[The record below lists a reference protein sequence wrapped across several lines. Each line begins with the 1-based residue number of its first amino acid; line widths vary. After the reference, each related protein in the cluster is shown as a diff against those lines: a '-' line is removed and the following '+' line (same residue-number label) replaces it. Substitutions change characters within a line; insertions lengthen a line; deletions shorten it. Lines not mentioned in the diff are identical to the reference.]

1 MLIIDQYHQDAI
13 SLAIEKLK
21 NGKVIAIPTDT
32 VYGLAVDA
40 KNFDAVENLYRL
52 KKREK
57 NKPLAIFLKN
67 LEQIKK
73 LFIVE
78 DITKKLIEKY
88 LPGKLTI
95 VAKIKDKTDIKLAK
109 NLNEIDDDFLGF
121 RVVESFFI
129 KKLFNEFDII
139 LAVTSANISGNKV
152 ANSPSE
158 IIKIFPQIELII
170 SGDLLENSASTVVKI
185 NNSQLEIIRNGAI
198 EIELKN

>member
-32 VYGLAVDA
+32 VYGLEVDA
-40 KNFDAVENLYRL
+40 KNFEAVENLYRL

-78 DITKKLIEKY
+78 DVTKKLIEKY

-95 VAKIKDKTDIKLAK
+95 VSKIKDKTDIKLAK

-121 RVVESFFI
+121 RVVDSFFI
-129 KKLFNEFDII
+129 KKLFNEFDVI

-152 ANSPSE
+152 ANSSSE

-170 SGDLLENSASTVVKI
+170 SGDLLENSASTVVKV
-185 NNSQLEIIRNGAI
+185 NNSQIEIIRSGAI

>member
-1 MLIIDQYHQDAI
+1 MLVIDQYHQDAI

-40 KNFDAVENLYRL
+40 KNFEAVENLYRL

-78 DITKKLIEKY
+78 DVTKKLIEKY

-121 RVVESFFI
+121 RVVDSFFI
-129 KKLFNEFDII
+129 KKLFNEFDVI

-185 NNSQLEIIRNGAI
+185 DNSQLTIIRESAI
-198 EIELKN
+198 KIELT

>member
-40 KNFDAVENLYRL
+40 KNFEAVENLYRL

-78 DITKKLIEKY
+78 DVTKKLIEKY

-121 RVVESFFI
+121 RVVDSFFI
-129 KKLFNEFDII
+129 KKLFNEFDVI

-152 ANSPSE
+152 ANSSSE

-170 SGDLLENSASTVVKI
+170 SGDLLENSASTVVKV
-185 NNSQLEIIRNGAI
+185 NNSQIEIIRSGAI

>member
-121 RVVESFFI
+121 RVVDSFFI

-152 ANSPSE
+152 ANSPNE

>member
-1 MLIIDQYHQDAI
+1 MLVIDQYHQDAI

-40 KNFDAVENLYRL
+40 KNFEAVENLYRL

-73 LFIVE
+73 LFIIE

-121 RVVESFFI
+121 RVVDSFFI

-158 IIKIFPQIELII
+158 IFKIFPQIELII
-170 SGDLLENSASTVVKI
+170 SGNLLENSASTVVKV
-185 NNSQLEIIRNGAI
+185 NNSQIEIIRSGAI

>member
-121 RVVESFFI
+121 RVVDSFFI
-129 KKLFNEFDII
+129 KKLFNEFEVI

>member
-1 MLIIDQYHQDAI
+1 MLVIDQYHQDAI

-73 LFIVE
+73 LFIIE

-121 RVVESFFI
+121 RVVDSFFI

-158 IIKIFPQIELII
+158 IFKIFPQIELII
-170 SGDLLENSASTVVKI
+170 SGNLLENSASTVVKV
-185 NNSQLEIIRNGAI
+185 NNSQIEIIRSGAI

>member
-129 KKLFNEFDII
+129 KKLFNEFEVI

-152 ANSPSE
+152 ANSPNE
-158 IIKIFPQIELII
+158 IIKIFP
-170 SGDLLENSASTVVKI
+170 
-185 NNSQLEIIRNGAI
+185 
-198 EIELKN
+198 

>member
-32 VYGLAVDA
+32 VYGLEVDA
-40 KNFDAVENLYRL
+40 KNFEAVENLYRL

-78 DITKKLIEKY
+78 DVTKKLIEKY

-95 VAKIKDKTDIKLAK
+95 VSKIKDKTDIKLAK

-121 RVVESFFI
+121 RVVDSFFI

-152 ANSPSE
+152 ANSSSE

-170 SGDLLENSASTVVKI
+170 SGDLLENSASTVVKV
-185 NNSQLEIIRNGAI
+185 NNSQIEIIRSGAI

>member
-21 NGKVIAIPTDT
+21 KGKVIAIPTDT

-129 KKLFNEFDII
+129 KKLFNEFEVI

>member
-1 MLIIDQYHQDAI
+1 MLIIDQYNQDAI

-21 NGKVIAIPTDT
+21 KGKVIAIPTDT

-129 KKLFNEFDII
+129 KKLFNEFEVI

-152 ANSPSE
+152 ANSPNE

>member
-129 KKLFNEFDII
+129 KKLFNEFEVI

>member
-40 KNFDAVENLYRL
+40 KNFEAVENLYRL

-78 DITKKLIEKY
+78 DVTKKLIEKY

-95 VAKIKDKTDIKLAK
+95 VSKIKDKTDIKLAK

-121 RVVESFFI
+121 RVVDSFFI
-129 KKLFNEFDII
+129 KKLFNEFDVI

-152 ANSPSE
+152 ANSSSE

-170 SGDLLENSASTVVKI
+170 SGDLLENSASTVVKV
-185 NNSQLEIIRNGAI
+185 NNSQIEIIRSGAI

>member
-40 KNFDAVENLYRL
+40 KNFEAVENLYRL

-78 DITKKLIEKY
+78 DVTKKLIEKY

-121 RVVESFFI
+121 RVVDSFFI
-129 KKLFNEFDII
+129 KKLFNEFDVI

-152 ANSPSE
+152 ANSSSE

-170 SGDLLENSASTVVKI
+170 SGELLENSASTVVKV
-185 NNSQLEIIRNGAI
+185 NNSQIEIIRSGAI

>member
-88 LPGKLTI
+88 VPGKLTI

-121 RVVESFFI
+121 RVVDSFFI

>member
-1 MLIIDQYHQDAI
+1 MLVIDQYQQNAI

-40 KNFDAVENLYRL
+40 KNFNAIENLYHL
-52 KKREK
+52 KKRDK

-67 LEQIKK
+67 IEQIKK

-78 DITKKLIEKY
+78 EITKKLIEKY

-109 NLNEIDDDFLGF
+109 NLNEIDDNFLGF
-121 RVVESFFI
+121 RVVDSFFI
-129 KKLFNEFDII
+129 KKLFNESDVI

-152 ANSPSE
+152 ASSPSE
-158 IIKIFPQIELII
+158 IIKIFPEIELVI
-170 SGDLLENSASTVVKI
+170 SGDILENSASTVVKI

>member
-1 MLIIDQYHQDAI
+1 MLVIDQYHQDAI

-40 KNFDAVENLYRL
+40 KNFEAVENLYRL

-78 DITKKLIEKY
+78 DVTKKLIEKY

-121 RVVESFFI
+121 RVVDSFFI
-129 KKLFNEFDII
+129 KKLFNEFDVI

-170 SGDLLENSASTVVKI
+170 SGDLLENSASTVVKV
-185 NNSQLEIIRNGAI
+185 NNSQIEIIRSGAI

>member
-1 MLIIDQYHQDAI
+1 MLVIDQYHQDAI

-40 KNFDAVENLYRL
+40 KNFEAVENLYRL

-78 DITKKLIEKY
+78 DVTKKLIEKY

-121 RVVESFFI
+121 RVVDSFFI
-129 KKLFNEFDII
+129 KKLFNEFDVI

-152 ANSPSE
+152 ANSSSE

-170 SGDLLENSASTVVKI
+170 SGDLLENSASTVVKV
-185 NNSQLEIIRNGAI
+185 NNSQIEIIRSGAI

>member
-40 KNFDAVENLYRL
+40 KNFNAVENLYRL

-95 VAKIKDKTDIKLAK
+95 VAKIKDKTNIKLAK
-109 NLNEIDDDFLGF
+109 NLNEIDDNFLGF
-121 RVVESFFI
+121 RMVDSFFI
-129 KKLFNEFDII
+129 KKLFDEFDII

-170 SGDLLENSASTVVKI
+170 SGNLLENSASTVVKI

>member
-40 KNFDAVENLYRL
+40 KNFEAVENLYRL

-73 LFIVE
+73 LFIIE

-95 VAKIKDKTDIKLAK
+95 VCKIKDKTDIKLAK

-121 RVVESFFI
+121 RVVDSFFI
-129 KKLFNEFDII
+129 KKLFNEFDVI

-170 SGDLLENSASTVVKI
+170 SGDLLENSASTVVKV
-185 NNSQLEIIRNGAI
+185 NNSQIEIIRSGAI

>member
-121 RVVESFFI
+121 RVVDSFFI